1 MSFPNFNLLVD
12 SLERSLPSPAL
23 ILLSLLIITLISWLS
38 YLILKLWLIT
48 FIHKLLKKTYAD
60 WDESIIE
67 TALLQKCARILPPL
81 IFYLTINYIPSLSDN
96 FRLVIQNLSLSFL
109 ALFASSALMAFLDTF
124 HYVYKNFSVAKD
136 RPIKSFI
143 QLLKI
148 VIFIVTTIILIS
160 LIINRSPVLLLS
172 GLGAL
177 AAVALI
183 VFKDTL
189 LSLVASIQITSLGIV
204 KAGDW
209 IEMPSCGADGDVID
223 VQLHTVRV
231 QNWDKTISTIPTH
244 RLVSESFKNWRG
256 MNESGVRRIKRSINI
271 DLSSVSFLDVEQLSE
286 FKEFAL
292 LRSYIGKKEEEL
304 IKYNQSVGKT
314 SNINLRRLTNLGT
327 YRAYILSYLKNHP
340 GISQSS
346 TLLVRQLPPA
356 SKGIPI
362 EIYAFTKT
370 TEWVSYEDIQ
380 SDIFDHL
387 LAIVEAFKLKVYQE
401 PSGHDFRHFKN

>member
-1 MSFPNFNLLVD
+1 MA
-12 SLERSLPSPAL
+12 LPSPVVIL
-23 ILLSLLIITLISWLS
+23 ISLLVITTISWLL

-48 FIHKLLKKTYAD
+48 SIHKLLKKTYVD
-60 WDESIIE
+60 WDDSIIE

-81 IFYLTINYIPSLSDN
+81 IFYFAINYIPSLSDAL
-96 FRLVIQNLSLSFL
+96 RLVIQNLSLSL
-109 ALFASSALMAFLDTF
+109 LVLFASSALMAFLDTF
-124 HYVYKNFSVAKD
+124 HYVYNKLSIAKD

-148 VIFIVTTIILIS
+148 AIFIVTTIILIS

-183 VFKDTL
+183 VFRDTL
-189 LSLVASIQITSLGIV
+189 LSLAASIQITSLGIV
-204 KAGDW
+204 KVGDW

-244 RLVSESFKNWRG
+244 RLISESFKNWRG
-256 MNESGVRRIKRSINI
+256 MSESGVRRIKRSINI
-271 DLSSVSFLDVEQLSE
+271 DLSSVSFLDADQLSE

-292 LRSYIGKKEEEL
+292 LRPYIREKEEEL
-304 IKYNQSVGKT
+304 IKYNESVGKT

-327 YRAYILSYLKNHP
+327 YRAYILNYLKNHP
-340 GISQSS
+340 RISQSS

-356 SKGIPI
+356 SKGIPL
-362 EIYAFTKT
+362 EIYAFTNT

-387 LAIVEAFKLKVYQE
+387 LAIAEAFKLKVYQE
-401 PSGHDFRHFKN
+401 PSGHDFKHLKN